1 MEIIKP
7 LVFRSNLTNTIFHKN
22 LKSPDI
28 LFQMITISE
37 LTECTTES
45 LNAVNRL
52 LPQLSAS
59 AKAISMD
66 RLLELTESDSTMLF
80 LGADQ
85 EGEILG
91 MLSLIVMQ
99 IPTGNKAWI
108 EDVVVDQ
115 SARGKGIGR
124 ALMNHAL
131 EEAKKCGVK
140 SIDLT
145 SRPSRESANQLYQ
158 SLGYEIRQTNVYR
171 YKIS

>member
-1 MEIIKP
+1 
-7 LVFRSNLTNTIFHKN
+7 
-22 LKSPDI
+22 
-28 LFQMITISE
+28 MISISE
-37 LTECTTES
+37 LTIWNPKV
-45 LNAVNRL
+45 LNAINQL
-52 LPQLSAS
+52 LPQLSPN
-59 AKAISMD
+59 AKTISRY
-66 RLLELTESDSTMLF
+66 RLKELIESDGTLVF
-80 LGADQ
+80 LATNKNGDV
-85 EGEILG
+85 LG
-91 MLSLIVMQ
+91 MLSLIVIK

-131 EEAKKCGVK
+131 QKAIKWGVK

-145 SRPSRESANQLYQ
+145 SRPSRESANELYQ

>member
-1 MEIIKP
+1 MEMIKP
-7 LVFRSNLTNTIFHKN
+7 LVFRSNLTNTIFRKN

-59 AKAISMD
+59 AKAISIN
-66 RLLELTESDSTMLF
+66 RLKELTESDSTKLF

-85 EGEILG
+85 GGEILG

-108 EDVVVDQ
+108 EDVVVDK

-124 ALMNHAL
+124 ALMDHAL

-145 SRPSRESANQLYQ
+145 SRPSRKSANQLYR
-158 SLGYEIRQTNVYR
+158 SLGYEIRETNVYR

>member
-1 MEIIKP
+1 
-7 LVFRSNLTNTIFHKN
+7 
-22 LKSPDI
+22 
-28 LFQMITISE
+28 MITISK
-37 LTECTTES
+37 LTECTNET

-85 EGEILG
+85 GGEILG
-91 MLSLIVMQ
+91 MLSLIVIK
-99 IPTGNKAWI
+99 IPTGNKGWI

-124 ALMNHAL
+124 ALMDHAL
-131 EEAKKCGVK
+131 EEAKNA
-140 SIDLT
+140 
-145 SRPSRESANQLYQ
+145 E
-158 SLGYEIRQTNVYR
+158 
-171 YKIS
+171 